1 MTKATHQA
9 VASEKPSA
17 KKAPVAGSRGSEHA
31 FLPVV
36 PLVLPRAESKMGCP
50 CGGGCPRCHPADN
63 NQPARRASNDEPV
76 ELPSIAREV
85 LRSPGQPLDVGMREF
100 MEQRLGENFGRVRIH
115 LDGAADEAV
124 RSVGAKAFT
133 KGSQIVFGAGH
144 YSPDT
149 AKGRWLLAHE
159 LAHVAQT
166 HPGESSSPTAD
177 VEHDASRA
185 ATAAME
191 GRRAHLRARH
201 DGVRLH
207 RFGEPENV
215 PEITYISTQGQP
227 GFLREALEFHRGW
240 ALTIEQVSSVEQM
253 VGHLAR
259 ATTHLNRIRFVTHAA
274 QVGVFTSLFTG
285 EPLESLQQGRV
296 SAYAE
301 SDAAGLALDTQMS
314 LNINLTSFVNE
325 IRSSSPALLRPF
337 GLETVGDPTNQL
349 EQYFRRVLQ
358 LEALTRTR
366 TAQNA
371 AQFDPM
377 IAALP
382 TVISNV
388 VPLVVQQFAP
398 PPAPPP
404 TTGQPGTPSPPT
416 APVVTSA
423 DVVALQPAIQA
434 AITALNFTFSGITVP
449 AAQAAHVRE
458 AQRAIAGGFR
468 GRLNTARSRF
478 DADSWVDIRGCNAG
492 NDINYLRAVSR
503 FFGNAPAL
511 PHVSAPSWFQVF
523 PILQL
528 HSFGSDAAIN
538 SAASNPNVTEA
549 LDRWSPMTGARQQM
563 ELLRTF
569 YSLEILRRQNL
580 ATQTSGSGATSGPF
594 GTLPRLTIDPMIS
607 LDPLA
612 PGLPTTAADRTA
624 VSLLRI
630 PFFPPLGE
638 PQLFRPA
645 PRFTL
650 PGNFRLPDPGIAI
663 AQNALDR
670 LNAANAELHY
680 YLDSA
685 LVLPVF
691 TGGDQQQFDMFVNAQ
706 LQNQAIDDWLSS
718 QWSSAAPGLA
728 ALQAL
733 PSDAQGTRRVQGLV
747 EAHQTTPGAQ
757 MVFPP
762 DPRYW
767 EHINRI

>member
-1 MTKATHQA
+1 MSKATHQA
-9 VASEKPSA
+9 IASEKPSP
-17 KKAPVAGSRGSEHA
+17 KKAPIVSSRSSEHT
-31 FLPVV
+31 FMPVV
-36 PLVLPRAESKMGCP
+36 PLARPQAESKIGCP
-50 CGGGCPRCHPADN
+50 CGGGCPRC
-63 NQPARRASNDEPV
+63 QPVDSDGHARRAGNNEPV
-76 ELPSIAREV
+76 ELPSIVREV
-85 LRSPGQPLDVGMREF
+85 LRSPGQPLNVRMREF
-100 MEQRLGENFGRVRIH
+100 MEQRLGQDFGRVRIH

-133 KGSQIVFGAGH
+133 RGSQIVFGAGH
-144 YSPDT
+144 YSPET

-166 HPGESSSPTAD
+166 HPGESSSSTAD
-177 VEHDASRA
+177 VERDASHA

-201 DGVRLH
+201 DGARLH
-207 RFGEPENV
+207 LFGEPENV
-215 PEITYISTQGQP
+215 PEITYISTQGQQ
-227 GFLREALEFHRGW
+227 GFLQQALDFHQAWG
-240 ALTIEQVSSVEQM
+240 LTIEQVSSVEQM
-253 VGHLAR
+253 VAHLAQ

-274 QVGVFTSLFTG
+274 QVGVFTSLFAG
-285 EPLESLQQGRV
+285 EPLESLRQDRV

-314 LNINLTSFVNE
+314 LNINLTPFVDE

-337 GLETVGDPTNQL
+337 GLEAAGDPTGQL
-349 EQYFRRVLQ
+349 EEYFRRVFQ

-366 TAQNA
+366 TPQNA
-371 AQFDPM
+371 SRFDPM

-398 PPAPPP
+398 PPTPPPATGQPATPAPPP
-404 TTGQPGTPSPPT
+404 V
-416 APVVTSA
+416 PVVTSA

-434 AITALNFTFSGITVP
+434 AITTLNFAFSGINVP
-449 AAQAAHVRE
+449 ASQAAHVRE
-458 AQRAIAGGFR
+458 ATRAIAAGFR
-468 GRLNTARSRF
+468 GNLNAARSRF

-511 PHVSAPSWFQVF
+511 PHVSAPNWFQVF
-523 PILQL
+523 PFLRL
-528 HSFGSDAAIN
+528 HSFGSDASVN
-538 SAASNPNVTEA
+538 SAASNPSVTEA

-569 YSLEILRRQNL
+569 YSLEVIRRQNL
-580 ATQTSGSGATSGPF
+580 ATQISGQGVPSGPF
-594 GTLPRLTIDPMIS
+594 GTSPRLTISPMIS

-630 PFFPPLGE
+630 PFFPPLNP
-638 PQLFRPA
+638 PQLFQPA

-650 PGNFRLPDPGIAI
+650 PGNISLPDPGIAI
-663 AQNALDR
+663 AQGALNR
-670 LNAANAELHY
+670 LNAPNAELHY

-691 TGGDQQQFDMFVNAQ
+691 TGGDQQQFDMFVKTQ
-706 LQNQAIDDWLSS
+706 LRDQAIDGWLSRTRGVTGVAVRRS
-718 QWSSAAPGLA
+718 RRASSSRAGRGASDYPGSGNGISARPQVL
-728 ALQAL
+728 
-733 PSDAQGTRRVQGLV
+733 G
-747 EAHQTTPGAQ
+747 AHQ
-757 MVFPP
+757 P
-762 DPRYW
+762 DLA
-767 EHINRI
+767 